1 MADLYTAAEV
11 TWLLSMTRTDAIKC
25 DSSPRD
31 SWPDLLASGVH
42 SGDDPNGDSGLL
54 VVVRWN
60 DVHIARQAVQGP
72 IDREVTQLR
81 AAGYTEDEIGVI
93 VGVSQQTVSRRF
105 RASIEAILDRLNVP
119 G

>member
-11 TWLLSMTRTDAIKC
+11 TWLLSMTHKDAIGC
-25 DSSPRD
+25 DSAPRD
-31 SWPDLLASGVH
+31 SWPDLLASGIH
-42 SGDDPNGDSGLL
+42 GGDDPNGNSGLL

-60 DVHIARQAVQGP
+60 DVQAARRQVQGP

-81 AAGYTEDEIGVI
+81 ASGYSEDEIGVI

-105 RASIEAILDRLNVP
+105 RASIEAILERLNV
-119 G
+119 GG